1 MARTLG
7 ELSAAIAETPHPIGL
22 VVTRGY
28 LHAGHGALVRAA
40 HEMGRAVVLCIF
52 LSHRQFGPG
61 EDFTLY
67 PRDSERDREFAE
79 QAGVDVFWQPAE
91 EDVYPRGMSTEVHM
105 PRLEQA
111 INGVVRPEVLRS
123 QITAM
128 VRLIGLTKA
137 ASVYYGEQDWYKAA
151 AMRIVLSDLAVGTE
165 IETVPTRRAE
175 DGLALGS
182 LNERLRPQER
192 QSAARI
198 FEALKWA
205 QELFANGEV
214 EATRLLGRT
223 SAALTRIPGFRLQYV
238 HLVDPATLAER
249 PKAAPGDILMAG
261 GYFGRTRL
269 DDAVRLPD
277 TSA

>member
-1 MARTLG
+1 VARTLG
-7 ELSAAIAETPHPIGL
+7 ELSAAVAESPHPIGL
-22 VVTRGY
+22 IVTRGY
-28 LHAGHGALVRAA
+28 LHGGHGALVRTA
-40 HEMGRAVVLCIF
+40 HERGRAVVLCVF

-79 QAGVDVFWQPAE
+79 QEGVDILWQPTE
-91 EDVYPRGMSTEVHM
+91 EDVYPRGMATEVHM
-105 PRLEQA
+105 PRLEHA
-111 INGVVRPEVLRS
+111 LSGVVRPEVLRS
-123 QITAM
+123 QLTAM
-128 VRLIGLTKA
+128 VRLIGLTRA
-137 ASVYYGEQDWYKAA
+137 SSVYYGEQDWYKAA
-151 AMRIVLSDLAVGTE
+151 AMRIALSDLASGTE
-165 IETVPTRRAE
+165 VETVPTRRAD

-182 LNERLRPQER
+182 MNERLRPQER

-205 QELFANGEV
+205 QELFTNGEV

-238 HLVDPATLAER
+238 HLVDPGTLAER
-249 PKAAPGDILMAG
+249 TKAAPGDILMAG
-261 GYFGRTRL
+261 GYFGRTRI

-277 TSA
+277 TAE